1 MNVGRG
7 VRQRLLDAGLGRV
20 AEQLISAAQPALRLR
35 AERTEEPVLG
45 LGPSKIGG
53 RPDVPEQFRWPSWRG
68 APLSFLGQIDLNE
81 TGALPCCRALP
92 STGRLLFFYD
102 AQQHTWGFDPN
113 DRGSFAVIHSD
124 APAGALLRL
133 DWPDRLPDEGRF
145 GACAVSFSEV
155 LTLPP
160 WESIF
165 VEQLGMSDE
174 EIDRYVDVLD
184 QMERG
189 ESDGM
194 LHQLLGHASPIQ
206 RDMQLECQLVANGI
220 DVGGPEGY
228 ENSRRAELEP
238 GALSWR
244 LLFQLDSEES
254 AGMMWGDLGR
264 LYFWIRDED
273 LANRRFDQA
282 WMILQCT

>member
-1 MNVGRG
+1 MNIGTR

-20 AEQLISAAQPALRLR
+20 TEQLISVAQPALRLR
-35 AERTEEPVLG
+35 AERAEEPVLG
-45 LGPSKIGG
+45 LGRSKIGG
-53 RPDVPEQFRWPSWRG
+53 RPDVPEQFEWPTWRG
-68 APLSFLGQIDLNE
+68 APLSFLGQIDLSE
-81 TGALPCCRALP
+81 TGALPCCGALP

-102 AQQHTWGFDPN
+102 AQQHTWGFDPD
-113 DRGSFAVIHSD
+113 DRGSFAVIHFD
-124 APAGALLRL
+124 TPAGGLLHH
-133 DWPDRLPDEGRF
+133 DWPDRLPDEARF

-165 VEQLGMSDE
+165 VEQLGMSDD

-184 QMERG
+184 QLERG
-189 ESDGM
+189 ESHGM

-228 ENSRRAELEP
+228 EDPRRAELEP

-282 WMILQCT
+282 WMILQCA